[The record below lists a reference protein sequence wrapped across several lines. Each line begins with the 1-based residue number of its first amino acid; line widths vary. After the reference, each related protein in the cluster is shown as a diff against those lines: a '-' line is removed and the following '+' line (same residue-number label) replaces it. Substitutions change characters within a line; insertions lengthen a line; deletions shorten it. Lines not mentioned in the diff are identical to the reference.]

1 MKFRQGKAP
10 AILYRDGKKLWEF
23 AAGILETDD
32 PALIA
37 LLLER
42 GAEGEGESGVR
53 SVESGVRSEEP
64 PVIPSEARN
73 LQPTAGDASAAPQ
86 HDKPGEKPA
95 DKPSRKR
102 TKTAP

>member
-42 GAEGEGESGVR
+42 GAEGDSPSRPAADSPLPEGALDNAPHEAMAEKAPLAEGGTSAKRTGG
-53 SVESGVRSEEP
+53 S
-64 PVIPSEARN
+64 PS
-73 LQPTAGDASAAPQ
+73 T
-86 HDKPGEKPA
+86 
-95 DKPSRKR
+95 RKR